1 MAEDQRKPEELGYG
15 KTKASRNEGKSVSY
29 NILVTGGAGYLG
41 STMVPEFLNTGH
53 KVTVLDNF
61 MYGQNSLAPACHH
74 PNFNVVRGDVRVD
87 TTMLPLMKKA
97 DVIIPLAAYVG
108 APLCNRDPVGATTV
122 NHDAI
127 MMMLKNL
134 SKDQIVLMPT
144 TNSAYGTGDENNF
157 CTEESPLRPISQY
170 AIEKVEIEEE
180 LMQHPNA
187 ISFRLATVFGMSP
200 RMRIDLLVNDFTYR
214 AVHDRFVVLFESHFK
229 RNYIHVRDVTR
240 VFLHAIDYYKNM
252 KGEIYN
258 VGLSEANLSKKE
270 LCQVIQ
276 KHLQDFFFLEAPFG
290 KDPDQRNYIVSNAKI
305 EATGFSPAFSLKT
318 GIQELIKGYTMINNT
333 RYGNV

>member
-1 MAEDQRKPEELGYG
+1 MG
-15 KTKASRNEGKSVSY
+15 K

-41 STMVPEFLNTGH
+41 STMVPDLLAAGH

-61 MYGQNSLAPACHH
+61 MFDQVSLNHVCNN
-74 PNFNVVRGDVRVD
+74 PNFNIVKGDIRIESV
-87 TTMLPLMKKA
+87 MAPLLKKA
-97 DVIIPLAAYVG
+97 DIVIPLAALVG
-108 APLCNRDPVGATTV
+108 APLCNLDPVGATTI

-127 MMMLKNL
+127 TLMIKLL

-170 AIEKVEIEEE
+170 AIEKVAIEKE
-180 LMQHPNA
+180 LMQRENV

-214 AVHDRFVVLFESHFK
+214 AVRDRFVVLFESSFK
-229 RNYIHVRDVTR
+229 RNYVHVRDVSR
-240 VFLHAIDYYKNM
+240 AFQHAIKNFDAM
-252 KGEIYN
+252 KGQIYN
-258 VGLSEANLSKKE
+258 VGLSEANVSKKE
-270 LCQVIQ
+270 LCEAIQ
-276 KHLQDFFFLEAPFG
+276 KIVPDFIFLEAPVG
-290 KDPDQRNYIVSNAKI
+290 KDPDQRNYIVSNEKI
-305 EATGFSPAFSLKT
+305 EKTGFKTSMSLEA
-318 GIQELIKGYTMINNT
+318 GITELIKGYTMIQNT